1 MRMINLKH
9 TVIRF
14 FNTLLH
20 LTLMFCVIWFLMF
33 TPYLI
38 IKILFDVTYDF
49 NIRLFINLFCV
60 IILYNLIYKKNTLKV
75 GLGRLTFFVFLSI
88 IFSVFYNFTIW
99 KLIIH
104 FTNSNELVSYSNL
117 TYQIF
122 LPIPILF
129 YITAFKSK
137 RWFKFLEILTL
148 FLIAISVLAF
158 YIFDL

>member
-1 MRMINLKH
+1 MVNLKH
-9 TVIRF
+9 TVIQF

-20 LTLMFCVIWFLMF
+20 LTLMFCATWFLMF
-33 TPYLI
+33 IPYLTI
-38 IKILFDVTYDF
+38 DALF
-49 NIRLFINLFCV
+49 NIELSQMLNFSFVFLVMFFLFTQ
-60 IILYNLIYKKNTLKV
+60 IYKKNTLKV
-75 GLGRLTFFVFLSI
+75 GLDRLTFFVFLSI
-88 IFSVFYNFTIW
+88 IAAIWYNFTIAG
-99 KLIIH
+99 LIFL
-104 FTNSNELVSYSNL
+104 FTRNLDFCHYSNL
-117 TYQIF
+117 IYQIF